1 MKKHLQTKNQ
11 NLILMKKL
19 NNDLISESVLKI
31 GSVNEVRGNKIIIK
45 VDKEKNAPHLIYDGE
60 IIKNVSVG
68 SYIKITKGFNEIIG
82 KIEGEYIS
90 DDKNISQTEYK
101 NFKDKIK
108 RFLNVTLV
116 GFIDRESNK
125 NDIVVKFK
133 QGLKELPLIENDC
146 YLLTQDEF
154 ELIHSFAKKDD
165 DLISIGTLLNET
177 SVNIKLGVD
186 KLFASH
192 IGIFGNTGSGKSY
205 TLAKIYHE
213 LFIQF
218 KNNKRFQKNAKFVF
232 IDFNGEYVNPK
243 LNNNSF
249 NKIIVEEKYK
259 NEYVLPTRKF
269 PISKESIENVEILSI
284 LLDATEK
291 TQKPF
296 LDSVI
301 NFTQFKNENFSF
313 NNFIK
318 TEIIEIALS
327 KKDKNIGVKVFFDL
341 FRDINDC
348 FSDSSKQDII
358 RKFIY
363 EEIDYRTDNGS
374 YSLKKGMNGRANK
387 STKTTYLEYSDENI
401 TEYFYNPLCLL
412 IDDIKFQSDDLFS
425 LKLKIVLKYYKDV
438 VSGYI
443 NPEFIGSLK
452 GRAIKIFRQL
462 FKLIEITDKKTDTEK
477 NITILSL
484 KNVTEQSIK
493 KVLPLVICKEF
504 YDSHKKLNDKSK
516 YLNIIIDEAHN
527 ILSKN
532 SIRESETWKDY
543 RLETFEEIIKEG
555 RKFGVFLTIASQ
567 RPSDISDTIISQLHN
582 YFLHRLINNKDIEAI
597 GRTVSY
603 LDKVS
608 FDSLSIL
615 PQGACILAGL
625 SADLPVVIK
634 VDEITEGYR
643 PYNETIE
650 LTKHWK

>member
-1 MKKHLQTKNQ
+1 MKKYLPTKNQ
-11 NLILMKKL
+11 TLILMKKL

-45 VDKEKNAPHLIYDGE
+45 VDKEKNAPHLLYEGE

-90 DDKNISQTEYK
+90 DDKKISQTDYK

-116 GFIDRESNK
+116 GFIDRESDK
-125 NDIVVKFK
+125 DDIAVKFK

-146 YLLTQDEF
+146 FLLTQDEF

-177 SVNIKLGVD
+177 SVNINLGVD

-205 TLAKIYHE
+205 TLAKLYHE
-213 LFIQF
+213 LF
-218 KNNKRFQKNAKFVF
+218 NKYKDSSKFNENAKFVI
-232 IDFNGEYVNPK
+232 IDFNGEYAIDNEADD
-243 LNNNSF
+243 
-249 NKIIVEEKYK
+249 IIIKEEYK
-259 NEYVLPTRKF
+259 ERYFLSTDKDKNDCDRF
-269 PISKESIENVEILSI
+269 PIPEKVLTDIVFWSI
-284 LLDATEK
+284 LLKATDQ

-296 LDSVI
+296 LDSSI
-301 NFTQFKNENFSF
+301 NNSYLKDKLSTEKGIIQLIKDNLILILTLPTKNQDKNLHIHFLEELIKFNGDQVFKG
-313 NNFIK
+313 
-318 TEIIEIALS
+318 IIEL
-327 KKDKNIGVKVFFDL
+327 KKDYHNNIKYWDGLPSSYNNGSININSNSNPKQFINDIINDKVDLLKVDFSKIDPFHKIRLSIVFNYFFVIQKGYYNKEHIGPLFGRLDSKFKQIIKVFEIKQNLNVKTFKPISIISL
-341 FRDINDC
+341 NDVN
-348 FSDSSKQDII
+348 SV
-358 RKFIY
+358 
-363 EEIDYRTDNGS
+363 E
-374 YSLKKGMNGRANK
+374 LKK
-387 STKTTYLEYSDENI
+387 I
-401 TEYFYNPLCLL
+401 
-412 IDDIKFQSDDLFS
+412 I
-425 LKLKIVLKYYKDV
+425 
-438 VSGYI
+438 
-443 NPEFIGSLK
+443 
-452 GRAIKIFRQL
+452 
-462 FKLIEITDKKTDTEK
+462 
-477 NITILSL
+477 
-484 KNVTEQSIK
+484 
-493 KVLPLVICKEF
+493 PLVICKYF
-504 YDSHKKLNDKSK
+504 YDYFKKNNVNRTK
-516 YLNIIIDEAHN
+516 YLNIIVDEAHN

-634 VDEITEGYR
+634 VDKISEGYE
-643 PYNETIE
+643 PYNETII
-650 LTKHWK
+650 LTNNWK

>member
-1 MKKHLQTKNQ
+1 ME
-11 NLILMKKL
+11 KL
-19 NNDLISESVLKI
+19 SNDLLSESVLKI

-45 VDKEKNAPHLIYDGE
+45 VDKEKNAPHLMFNGE

-90 DDKNISQTEYK
+90 DDKSISKSEYK
-101 NFKDKIK
+101 SFKDKIK

-116 GFIDRESNK
+116 GFIEDNG
-125 NDIVVKFK
+125 FK

-146 YLLTQDEF
+146 YLLTQVEF
-154 ELIHSFAKKDD
+154 ELIHSFAKKED
-165 DLISIGTLLNET
+165 DLITIGTLLNET
-177 SVNIKLGVD
+177 SVNIKPGVD

-205 TLAKIYHE
+205 TLAKVYHE
-213 LFIQF
+213 LFKEYKNSSKF
-218 KNNKRFQKNAKFVF
+218 KANAKFVV

-243 LNNNSF
+243 TDNGKF
-249 NKIIVEEKYK
+249 EKIIVEESYK
-259 NEYVLPTRKF
+259 EEYILPSRKF

-296 LDSVI
+296 LDRVLNNKKI
-301 NFTQFKNENFSF
+301 NTNEFKPNSFIKNELLEIVWKKESNELNKEFFLDLFENLYPTLETSSLSYHFEIKNLLIEKLDFNSTSKGFYVPKSQTGTSDVYYGSNPSSFNDFFKAPLYDLIDKLEFKTDLGIVHIKIILNYFYEYVNGFKNIEFISF
-313 NNFIK
+313 LLKRAKRSFHHFEKYIC
-318 TEIIEIALS
+318 I
-327 KKDKNIGVKVFFDL
+327 
-341 FRDINDC
+341 DINLT
-348 FSDSSKQDII
+348 SKVDIE
-358 RKFIY
+358 KFI
-363 EEIDYRTDNGS
+363 T
-374 YSLKKGMNGRANK
+374 
-387 STKTTYLEYSDENI
+387 
-401 TEYFYNPLCLL
+401 
-412 IDDIKFQSDDLFS
+412 
-425 LKLKIVLKYYKDV
+425 IV
-438 VSGYI
+438 
-443 NPEFIGSLK
+443 
-452 GRAIKIFRQL
+452 
-462 FKLIEITDKKTDTEK
+462 
-477 NITILSL
+477 SL
-484 KNVTEQSIK
+484 KNISDNSIK
-493 KVLPLVICKEF
+493 KSLALLISKNH
-504 YDSHKKLNDKSK
+504 YDDHKKLNNKNK

-527 ILSKN
+527 ILSK
-532 SIRESETWKDY
+532 SSSRESETWKDY

-608 FDSLSIL
+608 FDSLSTL

>member
-1 MKKHLQTKNQ
+1 MKSNQLQ
-11 NLILMKKL
+11 MEKL
-19 NNDLISESVLKI
+19 NNDLLSESVLKI
-31 GSVNEVRGNKIIIK
+31 GSVYEVRGNKIIIK
-45 VDKEKNAPHLIYDGE
+45 VDKEKNAPHLVFDGE

-90 DDKNISQTEYK
+90 DDKNISQSEYK
-101 NFKDKIK
+101 SFKDKIK

-116 GFIDRESNK
+116 GFIEDNG
-125 NDIVVKFK
+125 FK

-146 YLLTQDEF
+146 YLLTQVEF
-154 ELIHSFAKKDD
+154 ELIHSFAKKGD
-165 DLISIGTLLNET
+165 DLITVGSLLNET

-213 LFIQF
+213 LF
-218 KNNKRFQKNAKFVF
+218 NNYKDSKKFNENAKFVI
-232 IDFNGEYVNPK
+232 IDFNGEYVNPRIDIGK
-243 LNNNSF
+243 F
-249 NKIIVEEKYK
+249 DKIIIEENYK
-259 NEYVLPTRKF
+259 EEYILPSRKF
-269 PISKESIENVEILSI
+269 PISKKSIENVEILSI

-296 LDSVI
+296 LDSVFNYNI
-301 NFTQFKNENFSF
+301 FKNENFDF
-313 NNFIK
+313 KNFIK
-318 TEIIEIALS
+318 EEIIDILIF
-327 KKDKNIGVKVFFDL
+327 KKDKNLGVRVL
-341 FRDINDC
+341 FELFKDINDC
-348 FSDSSKQDII
+348 FEESSNFYNDI
-358 RKFIY
+358 RRFIGK
-363 EEIDYRTDNGS
+363 EIDFRTDEGKF
-374 YSLKKGMNGRANK
+374 YLKQGMTGRINKCSSTDNKGY
-387 STKTTYLEYSDENI
+387 TEENVNY
-401 TEYFYNPLCLL
+401 YFKIPLFEL
-412 IDDIKFQSDDLFS
+412 IDRIQIQQNELFYI
-425 LKLKIVLKYYKDV
+425 KLKIVLKYYKDY
-438 VSGYI
+438 VSG
-443 NPEFIGSLK
+443 NLNSEFIGPLK
-452 GRAIKIFRQL
+452 SRTIKIFRQL
-462 FKLIEITDKKTDTEK
+462 FNLIEVTNNVSNSKK
-477 NITILSL
+477 NITIISL
-484 KNVTEQSIK
+484 KNITEQSIK

-504 YDSHKKLNDKSK
+504 YDSHKNLNDKSK

>member
-1 MKKHLQTKNQ
+1 
-11 NLILMKKL
+11 MKKL
-19 NNDLISESVLKI
+19 NNDMLSESVLKI
-31 GSVNEVRGNKIIIK
+31 GSVYEVRGNKVIIK
-45 VDKEKNAPHLIYDGE
+45 VDKEKNAPHLLFNGE

-90 DDKNISQTEYK
+90 DDKNISQSEYK
-101 NFKDKIK
+101 SFKDKIK

-116 GFIDRESNK
+116 GFIEDNG
-125 NDIVVKFK
+125 FK

-146 YLLTQDEF
+146 YLLTQVEF

-165 DLISIGTLLNET
+165 DLITIGTLLNET

-213 LFIQF
+213 LF
-218 KNNKRFQKNAKFVF
+218 NKYKGLTKFNENANFVL
-232 IDFNGEYVNPK
+232 IDFNGEYALDNESD
-243 LNNNSF
+243 N
-249 NKIIVEEKYK
+249 IIIEEKYK
-259 NEYVLPTRKF
+259 DRFFLSTDKDTKDCDRF
-269 PISKESIENVEILSI
+269 PIPEKVLSDIVFWSI
-284 LLDATEK
+284 LLKATDQ

-296 LDSVI
+296 LDSSI
-301 NFTQFKNENFSF
+301 NNSY
-313 NNFIK
+313 
-318 TEIIEIALS
+318 L
-327 KKDKNIGVKVFFDL
+327 KDKLSTEQGILKLIKDNLKLILTQPTKSQDKNFHIHFLEELIKFNGNKIFNGIVELKNDYHENIKYWDGQP
-341 FRDINDC
+341 
-348 FSDSSKQDII
+348 SS
-358 RKFIY
+358 Y
-363 EEIDYRTDNGS
+363 DNGTIKINS
-374 YSLKKGMNGRANK
+374 NL
-387 STKTTYLEYSDENI
+387 
-401 TEYFYNPLCLL
+401 NPQQF
-412 IDDIKFQSDDLFS
+412 IDDIINKKVDL
-425 LKLKIVLKYYKDV
+425 LKIDNTKVDSFHKIRLSIVFNYFFSIQKGYYNREHIGPLFGRLDSKFEQITKVFEIKKNLKVKTIKPISIISLNDV
-438 VSGYI
+438 NNV
-443 NPEFIGSLK
+443 ELK
-452 GRAIKIFRQL
+452 
-462 FKLIEITDKKTDTEK
+462 KLI
-477 NITILSL
+477 
-484 KNVTEQSIK
+484 
-493 KVLPLVICKEF
+493 PLVICKYY
-504 YDSHKKLNDKSK
+504 YDYFKKNNSNKTK
-516 YLNIIIDEAHN
+516 YLNIIVDEAHN

-582 YFLHRLINNKDIEAI
+582 YFLHRLINNRDIEAI

-634 VDEITEGYR
+634 VDEITKGYR

>member
-1 MKKHLQTKNQ
+1 ME
-11 NLILMKKL
+11 KL
-19 NNDLISESVLKI
+19 SNDLLSESVLKI

-45 VDKEKNAPHLIYDGE
+45 VDKEKNAPHLMFNGE

-68 SYIKITKGFNEIIG
+68 SYVKITKGFNEIIG

-90 DDKNISQTEYK
+90 DDKSISQSEYK
-101 NFKDKIK
+101 SFKDKIK

-116 GFIDRESNK
+116 GFIEDNR
-125 NDIVVKFK
+125 FK

-146 YLLTQDEF
+146 YLLTQVEF
-154 ELIHSFAKKDD
+154 ELIHCFAKKGD
-165 DLISIGTLLNET
+165 DLITIGTLLNET

-213 LFIQF
+213 LF
-218 KNNKRFQKNAKFVF
+218 NKYKDSTKFNENANFVL
-232 IDFNGEYVNPK
+232 IDFNGEYALDK
-243 LNNNSF
+243 ESDD
-249 NKIIVEEKYK
+249 IIIEEIYK
-259 NEYVLPTRKF
+259 DRYFLSTDKDAKDCDRF
-269 PISKESIENVEILSI
+269 PIPEKVLSDIVFWSI
-284 LLDATEK
+284 LLKATDQ

-296 LDSVI
+296 LDSSINNSYLKDKLSTEEGIIKLIKDNLKLILTQPTKSQDKNFHIHFLEELIKFDGNKIFNGIEELKNDYHENIKYWDGQPSSYDNGKVKVNSNLNPEQFIREIINEKVDLLVI
-301 NFTQFKNENFSF
+301 NIAKLDSF
-313 NNFIK
+313 HKIRLCIVFNYFFVIQKGYYNREHIGPLFGRLDSK
-318 TEIIEIALS
+318 FEQII
-327 KKDKNIGVKVFFDL
+327 KVF
-341 FRDINDC
+341 
-348 FSDSSKQDII
+348 
-358 RKFIY
+358 
-363 EEIDYRTDNGS
+363 EIKK
-374 YSLKKGMNGRANK
+374 SLKVK
-387 STKTTYLEYSDENI
+387 SFKPISI
-401 TEYFYNPLCLL
+401 
-412 IDDIKFQSDDLFS
+412 IS
-425 LKLKIVLKYYKDV
+425 LNDVNSVELK
-438 VSGYI
+438 
-443 NPEFIGSLK
+443 
-452 GRAIKIFRQL
+452 KI
-462 FKLIEITDKKTDTEK
+462 I
-477 NITILSL
+477 
-484 KNVTEQSIK
+484 
-493 KVLPLVICKEF
+493 PLVICKYF
-504 YDSHKKLNDKSK
+504 YDNFKKSNTKRTK

-555 RKFGVFLTIASQ
+555 RKFGVFLTISSQ

-634 VDEITEGYR
+634 VDEITEGYK

>member
-1 MKKHLQTKNQ
+1 MEKDNDS
-11 NLILMKKL
+11 ILKVGTVIAVKGRT
-19 NNDLISESVLKI
+19 I
-31 GSVNEVRGNKIIIK
+31 EVA
-45 VDKEKNAPHLIYDGE
+45 VDKMKNASHLLHNGNVV
-60 IIKNVSVG
+60 KNVSVG
-68 SYIKITKGFNEIIG
+68 SYLKISKGFSELIG
-82 KIEGEYIS
+82 KIESEFIQE
-90 DDKNISQTEYK
+90 DKLNLASNYTNSK
-101 NFKDKIK
+101 NKIK
-108 RFLNVTLV
+108 RILVVTLV
-116 GFIDRESNK
+116 GFINSENNQK
-125 NDIVVKFK
+125 EFK

-146 YLLTQDEF
+146 YLLTENEF
-154 ELIHSFAKKDD
+154 ELIHKFAKDD
-165 DLISIGTLLNET
+165 EDAIQIGTLLNET
-177 SVNIKLGVD
+177 SVPIKLGVD
-186 KLFASH
+186 RLFASH

-213 LFIQF
+213 LFNQY
-218 KNNKRFQKNAKFVF
+218 KNEPKFQENAKFVL

-243 LNNNSF
+243 TNAGTYE
-249 NKIIVEEKYK
+249 KIILEDEFKEEFI
-259 NEYVLPTRKF
+259 LPERKF

-301 NFTQFKNENFSF
+301 NFTLFKSETFSF

-318 TEIIEIALS
+318 TDIIEIALS

-348 FSDSSKQDII
+348 FSDSSKYTEI

-363 EEIDYRTDNGS
+363 DEIDYRTDNGS
-374 YSLKKGMNGRANK
+374 YSLKKGMNGRDNK
-387 STKTTYLEYSDENI
+387 STKTSHTEYLDENI
-401 TEYFYNPLCLL
+401 IEYFYNPLCLL
-412 IDDIKFQSDDLFS
+412 IDSIEFQKDDLFS

-462 FKLIEITDKKTDTEK
+462 FNLIEITNNEIINDK
-477 NITILSL
+477 NLIIISL
-484 KNVTEQSIK
+484 KNISEQSIK
-493 KVLPLVICKEF
+493 KVLPLVICKE
-504 YDSHKKLNDKSK
+504 YYENHKTNNFKKDK

-527 ILSKN
+527 ILSK
-532 SIRESETWKDY
+532 SSLRESETWKDY

-608 FDSLSIL
+608 FESLSIL

-634 VDEITEGYR
+634 VDEIDKDYK
-643 PYNETIE
+643 PYNETIQ

>member
-1 MKKHLQTKNQ
+1 MEND
-11 NLILMKKL
+11 NDSILKVGTVIAVKGRT
-19 NNDLISESVLKI
+19 I
-31 GSVNEVRGNKIIIK
+31 EVA
-45 VDKEKNAPHLIYDGE
+45 VDKMKNASHLLYNGNV
-60 IIKNVSVG
+60 IKNVSVG
-68 SYIKITKGFNEIIG
+68 SYLKITKGFSELIG
-82 KIEGEYIS
+82 KIESEFIQE
-90 DDKNISQTEYK
+90 DKLNLTSNYTNSK
-101 NFKDKIK
+101 NKIK
-108 RFLNVTLV
+108 RILVVTLV
-116 GFIDRESNK
+116 GFINSEENQK
-125 NDIVVKFK
+125 QFK
-133 QGLKELPLIENDC
+133 QGLKELPLIENEC
-146 YLLTQDEF
+146 YLLTENEF
-154 ELIHSFAKKDD
+154 ELIHKFAKDNED
-165 DLISIGTLLNET
+165 AIQIGTLLNET
-177 SVNIKLGVD
+177 SVPIKLGVNR
-186 KLFASH
+186 LFASH

-205 TLAKIYHE
+205 SLAKIYHE
-213 LFIQF
+213 LFNQF
-218 KNNKRFQKNAKFVF
+218 KNEPKFKENAKFVL

-243 LNNNSF
+243 TNEGTYQ
-249 NKIIVEEKYK
+249 KIILEEEFK
-259 NEYVLPTRKF
+259 EEFILPERKF

-301 NFTQFKNENFSF
+301 NFIPFKSDTFSF

-318 TEIIEIALS
+318 KDIIEIALS
-327 KKDKNIGVKVFFDL
+327 KKDKNIGVKIFFDM

-348 FSDSSKQDII
+348 FSVSEKYDEI

-374 YSLKKGMNGRANK
+374 YSLKKGMNGRDNK
-387 STKTTYLEYSDENI
+387 STKTSYTEYLDENI
-401 TEYFYNPLCLL
+401 NEYFYKPLCLL
-412 IDDIKFQSDDLFS
+412 IDGIEFQNDDLFS

-462 FKLIEITDKKTDTEK
+462 FNLIEITNIESINKKT
-477 NITILSL
+477 ITIISL
-484 KNVTEQSIK
+484 KNISEQSIK

-504 YDSHKKLNDKSK
+504 YEIHKINNSKKNK

-527 ILSKN
+527 ILSK
-532 SIRESETWKDY
+532 SSLRESETWKDY

-608 FDSLSIL
+608 FESLSIL

-634 VDEITEGYR
+634 VDKIDNDYK

>member
-1 MKKHLQTKNQ
+1 
-11 NLILMKKL
+11 MKKL
-19 NNDLISESVLKI
+19 SNDMLAESVLKI
-31 GSVNEVRGNKIIIK
+31 GSVYEVKGNKIIIK
-45 VDKEKNAPHLIYDGE
+45 VDKEKNAPHLVFNGE

-90 DDKNISQTEYK
+90 DDKNISQSEYK
-101 NFKDKIK
+101 SFKDKIK

-116 GFIDRESNK
+116 GFIEDNG
-125 NDIVVKFK
+125 FK

-146 YLLTQDEF
+146 YLLTQVEF
-154 ELIHSFAKKDD
+154 EQIHSFAKKDD
-165 DLISIGTLLNET
+165 DLITIGSLLNET

-205 TLAKIYHE
+205 TLAKIYRE
-213 LFIQF
+213 LLI
-218 KNNKRFQKNAKFVF
+218 KYKESSNFQNSAKFLL
-232 IDFNGEYVNPK
+232 IDFNGEYAVKKEND
-243 LNNNSF
+243 N
-249 NKIIVEEKYK
+249 IIVEQKHKDRYFLSTSK
-259 NEYVLPTRKF
+259 NNSDQF
-269 PISKESIENVEILSI
+269 PIPESQINDLTFWSI
-284 LLDATEK
+284 LLKATEQ

-296 LDSVI
+296 LESSI
-301 NFTQFKNENFSF
+301 FKKYLVDNTKTSDGLKSLIF
-313 NNFIK
+313 NNIKLILTQGSKNLEKDFHIYFLDELTKINSKDCIIFSNIK
-318 TEIIEIALS
+318 TIKSSLRSNLSIEYGNFKLYGFDYS
-327 KKDKNIGVKVFFDL
+327 KKPDDFTTKLESI
-341 FRDINDC
+341 IN
-348 FSDSSKQDII
+348 SL
-358 RKFIY
+358 
-363 EEIDYRTDNGS
+363 EINT
-374 YSLKKGMNGRANK
+374 
-387 STKTTYLEYSDENI
+387 ENI
-401 TEYFYNPLCLL
+401 TLFSKIRLQIILNYFYVILKGFYSREHIGPLYNRVESKFNQITKVFKIDNENIIKNKKPLTIISLNDVNVEMKKIIPLVVCKYYYEYFKSN
-412 IDDIKFQSDDLFS
+412 
-425 LKLKIVLKYYKDV
+425 
-438 VSGYI
+438 
-443 NPEFIGSLK
+443 N
-452 GRAIKIFRQL
+452 
-462 FKLIEITDKKTDTEK
+462 
-477 NITILSL
+477 LSR
-484 KNVTEQSIK
+484 
-493 KVLPLVICKEF
+493 
-504 YDSHKKLNDKSK
+504 DK

-555 RKFGVFLTIASQ
+555 RKFGVFLTLSSQ

-582 YFLHRLINNKDIEAI
+582 YFLHRLINNRDIEAI

-634 VDEITEGYR
+634 IDEITEGYR

>member
-1 MKKHLQTKNQ
+1 MKNNQLQ
-11 NLILMKKL
+11 MKKL
-19 NNDLISESVLKI
+19 SNDMLAESVLKI
-31 GSVNEVRGNKIIIK
+31 GSVYEVKGNKIIIK
-45 VDKEKNAPHLIYDGE
+45 VDKEKNAPHLVFNGE

-90 DDKNISQTEYK
+90 DDKNISQSEYK
-101 NFKDKIK
+101 SFKDKIK

-116 GFIDRESNK
+116 GFIEENG
-125 NDIVVKFK
+125 FK

-146 YLLTQDEF
+146 YLLTQVEF
-154 ELIHSFAKKDD
+154 ELIHSFAKEDD
-165 DLISIGTLLNET
+165 DLITIGSLLNET

-213 LFIQF
+213 LFKQF
-218 KNNKRFQKNAKFVF
+218 KRSEKFQQNAKFLI

-243 LNNNSF
+243 LQDSSF
-249 NKIIVEEKYK
+249 DKIIVEDEYK
-259 NEYVLPTRKF
+259 DEYVLPVRKF
-269 PISKESIENVEILSI
+269 PLSKESIENVEILSI

-291 TQKPF
+291 TQKPY
-296 LDSVI
+296 LDSVL
-301 NFTQFKNENFSF
+301 NYNLFKEDRFLFTD
-313 NNFIK
+313 FIK
-318 TEIIEIALS
+318 TEIIEILLL
-327 KKDKNIGVKVFFDL
+327 KKDKNLGVRVL
-341 FRDINDC
+341 FELFKDINDC
-348 FSDSSKQDII
+348 FDELDSNYKEI
-358 RKFIY
+358 RQFIAS
-363 EEIDYRTDNGS
+363 EIDYRTDDGS
-374 YSLKKGMNGRANK
+374 FYLKKGMDSRSNK
-387 STKTTYLEYSDENI
+387 YSSTDSKGYKEENI
-401 TEYFYNPLCLL
+401 NFYFKIPLFEL
-412 IDDIKFQSDDLFS
+412 IDKIKFQNDKLFE
-425 LKLKIVLKYYKDV
+425 LKLKIILKYYKDYI
-438 VSGYI
+438 SGNI
-443 NPEFIGSLK
+443 NPEFIGPLK
-452 GRAIKIFRQL
+452 ARTIKIFRHL
-462 FKLIEITDKKTDTEK
+462 FKLVEVTENTLDTEK

-493 KVLPLVICKEF
+493 KVLSLVIYKEF
-504 YDSHKKLNDKSK
+504 YDSHKKFNNKSK
-516 YLNIIIDEAHN
+516 FLNIIIDEAHN

-608 FDSLSIL
+608 FDSLSTL

-634 VDEITEGYR
+634 IDEITEGYR